1 MPAWIAKVAAKSAW
15 KRVPWRVVWMVT
27 VWLVEKGRER
37 MRENLTER
45 ERKELI
51 HLVLKSKGRP
61 SNLAQRDR
69 TRIKNIAG
77 KAIRPS

>member
-15 KRVPWRVVWMVT
+15 KRVPWRMVWVVT
-27 VWLVEKGRER
+27 IWLVEKGRDR
-37 MRENLTER
+37 MRENLTDK

-51 HLVLKSKGRP
+51 HLVLNSKGRP
-61 SNLAQRDR
+61 GNLAQRDR

-77 KAIRPS
+77 KAIRSK